1 MNISISA
8 MLGGEMGQKNIIA
21 SERARNRLSQM
32 EFAEKLNEPYSKI
45 RNLEANPD
53 RMKLR
58 DAIKV
63 ADYFNISIDYLAGR
77 TEERTIK

>member
-1 MNISISA
+1 
-8 MLGGEMGQKNIIA
+8 MGQKNIIA